1 MYTVAEAV
9 EELLRH
15 STLLE
20 EGLEKGIINYS
31 ALAREMKPKISE
43 KVMKEIETG
52 AIVMALKRH
61 ADRLK
66 KQLRAG
72 NIFTKTPDITVRSN
86 LVEYTF
92 ANSPTLSAAQY
103 RFFTR
108 VHTDSPAPF
117 LIITQGIFETTLIV
131 SETLSDHVQHY
142 FSQERT
148 VSAFTN
154 LSGITIKLPTVT
166 VTTPGV
172 YGKILRA
179 LEWDGINVVEVAST
193 YTEFTI
199 ILNDGDIDRAF
210 ATIKKA
216 LS

>member
-1 MYTVAEAV
+1 MYTVSEAV
-9 EELLRH
+9 EELLKR

-20 EGLEKGIINYS
+20 EGLQKGIINYS
-31 ALAREMKPKISE
+31 SLARELKPAISE
-43 KVMKEIETG
+43 MVMKDIQTG
-52 AIVMALKRH
+52 AIVMAIKRY
-61 ADRLK
+61 ADRSQK
-66 KQLRAG
+66 EPKAAEVF
-72 NIFTKTPDITVRSN
+72 IKTPDITVRSN

-92 ANSPTLSAAQY
+92 AASPTLSAAQY
-103 RFFTR
+103 RFFQKA
-108 VHTDSPAPF
+108 HENQASF
-117 LIITQGIFETTLIV
+117 LIVTQGIFETTLIV
-131 SETLSDHVQHY
+131 SDTLSGLVQEH
-142 FSQERT
+142 FSREKT
-148 VSAFTN
+148 VSTFDR
-154 LSGITIKLPTVT
+154 LSAITIKLPVVT

-199 ILNDGDIDRAF
+199 ILNDRDIDRAF